1 MFFKAQDTVFRA
13 GRIHGAILTIDWRDI
28 APVYFNQEMDG
39 VNLIISLFPGDFLRT
54 TLVPGPFEGRG
65 MGKGGEKEKNYQEGY
80 ANPYMAGWSNGVLE

>member
-28 APVYFNQEMDG
+28 APVYFNQETDG
-39 VNLIISLFPGDFLRT
+39 VNLMISLFPGDFLIT
-54 TLVPGPFEGRG
+54 ILVPGPFEGRG

-80 ANPYMAGWSNGVLE
+80 SNPYMAEWSNGVLE